1 MKIGIIGA
9 TGKSGSK
16 ISAEALIRGHEVIP
30 LVRNA
35 SKLTESKD
43 SRYIEKDL
51 YDLDFDDIKELDVV
65 VDAFNAPLG
74 KEELHQ
80 TSLAHIVSLLQGHDK
95 PRLIVVGGAGSLYVD
110 DTNTTRLMDT
120 ATFPEEAKPT
130 ALNMAKAFDL
140 LSQTEEINW
149 TYLSPSAFFNPEGK
163 RTGNYQLGQD
173 ILLTNSEGE
182 SEVSY
187 ADFALALVDEI
198 ENQEFSNQR
207 ITVCSE

>member
-65 VDAFNAPLG
+65 VDAFNAPQG

-80 TSLAHIVSLLQGHDK
+80 TSLAHIVSLIQGHDA
-95 PRLIVVGGAGSLYVD
+95 PRLIVVGGAGSLYID

-130 ALNMAKAFDL
+130 ALNMAKAFEL
-140 LSQTEEINW
+140 LSQTEDINW

-173 ILLTNSEGE
+173 TLLTNSEGE

-198 ENQEFSNQR
+198 ENQQFINQR

>member
-35 SKLTESKD
+35 SKLTDSKD

-80 TSLAHIVSLLQGHDK
+80 TSLAHIVSLIQGHDT
-95 PRLIVVGGAGSLYVD
+95 PRLIVVGGAGSLYID

-120 ATFPEEAKPT
+120 ETFPEEAKPT
-130 ALNMAKAFDL
+130 ALNMAKAFEL
-140 LSQTEEINW
+140 LSQTEDINW
-149 TYLSPSAFFNPEGK
+149 TYLSPSAFFIPDGV

-173 ILLTNSEGE
+173 ILLTNSEGD

-198 ENQEFSNQR
+198 ENQQFINQR

>member
-9 TGKSGSK
+9 TGKAGSK

-35 SKLTESKD
+35 SKLTDRKD
-43 SRYIEKDL
+43 SHYIEKDL
-51 YDLDFDDIKELDVV
+51 YELTFEDIKDLDVV
-65 VDAFNAPLG
+65 VDAFNAPHG

-80 TSLAHIVSLLQGHDK
+80 TSLAHIVSLIQGHET
-95 PRLIVVGGAGSLYVD
+95 PRLVVVGGAGSLYVD
-110 DTNTTRLMDT
+110 DTRTTRLMDT
-120 ATFPEEAKPT
+120 SDFPEEAKPT
-130 ALNMAKAFDL
+130 AFNMGKAFNQL
-140 LSQTEEINW
+140 QNTENMNW
-149 TYLSPSAFFNPEGK
+149 TYLSPSAFFDPEGK
-163 RTGNYQLGQD
+163 RTGKYQLGQD
-173 ILLTNSEGE
+173 RLLTNSNGE

-198 ENQEFSNQR
+198 ENQQHINQR